1 VRSSQV
7 ARLRR
12 RRLRV
17 VVPHVE
23 VLHRGVDQLLRIH
36 AVQAVHAHRELA
48 VALRERAH
56 AAASAEAVMQR
67 LPAEL
72 VVAQRLLAGK
82 QAEVAGGHRR
92 EPRPGLEAD
101 RAVALE
107 RALRE
112 VEVGLEAHRAAMTAS
127 LIGLFHPGFFG
138 PAITIQFR
146 PKRSATMPKLLA
158 KKVSLSGRFTW
169 PPSASA
175 LKRRLA
181 SASSLALKVREK
193 PWKLGLPLQL
203 PSDAITWVSPT
214 RKQECITFSPALG
227 GLYFGSGFSL

>member
-12 RRLRV
+12 RRLHV

-23 VLHRGVDQLLRIH
+23 VLHRGVDQLLRVDV
-36 AVQAVHAHRELA
+36 VQAVHAHRELA
-48 VALRERAH
+48 VALREGAH
-56 AAASAEAVMQR
+56 PALGAEAVMQR

-72 VVAQRLLAGK
+72 VVGERLLAGK
-82 QAEVAGGHRR
+82 QAEVARGHRR
-92 EPRPGLEAD
+92 EPRSRLEAD

-107 RALRE
+107 RALGE
-112 VEVGLEAHRAAMTAS
+112 VEAGLETHRAAVAAA
-127 LIGLFHPGFFG
+127 LVGLLHGFFG
-138 PAITIQFR
+138 PAITIQLR

-158 KKVSLSGRFTW
+158 KKVSLSGRLTW

-181 SASSLALKVREK
+181 SASSAALKVREK